1 MESKNRFS
9 KYMFGALLILSA
21 AVSIS
26 IANKT
31 LQYEIVVKGIL
42 GLAVIYLL
50 FFYIRFS
57 GIDASMDTMLSDS
70 KKHKYFLYA
79 LIGPG
84 LAYWAIGGGLDMLSL
99 LAKYLLAFLK

>member
-9 KYMFGALLILSA
+9 KYIFGALLILLA
-21 AVSIS
+21 VVSIF

-42 GLAVIYLL
+42 GLAVIYLM

-70 KKHKYFLYA
+70 KKYKYLVYA
-79 LIGPG
+79 LFGPG
-84 LAYWAIGGGLDMLSL
+84 LAYWSGWGVLDMLSL
-99 LAKYLLAFLK
+99 FTKNLMAFMK